1 MLLETR
7 QVSIILVIC
16 VIWEINCSIYFHLI
30 SFRIHEAELSLVND
44 VLETKAKDVCDEV
57 VNSFQDV
64 SCFALQTLANIYS
77 RTERLPRA
85 NEADRRALKLN
96 PLLWNSFENLC
107 QRGDFVDP
115 DVFFSTDKVED
126 LEQCTGSNHVIAH
139 ANRQINSQNR
149 EIASAG
155 GAGQLSV
162 QQPYSVQHQFQSNL
176 PQPRMSLLA
185 TPSYPTSRV
194 SSTSTPILPIASV
207 QTMGQ
212 QSTMVCFHE
221 LFNLI

>member
-1 MLLETR
+1 MVEVTF
-7 QVSIILVIC
+7 S
-16 VIWEINCSIYFHLI
+16 NLI
-30 SFRIHEAELSLVND
+30 PLRIHEAELSLVND

-96 PLLWNSFENLC
+96 PLLWHSFENLC

-115 DVFFSTDKVED
+115 DAFFNTDKLED
-126 LEQCTGSNHVIAH
+126 FEQCTGSNHVIAH
-139 ANRQINSQNR
+139 ANRQSNSQNR
-149 EIASAG
+149 EQLASAG

-162 QQPYSVQHQFQSNL
+162 QQPYPVQHQFQPNL

-185 TPSYPTSRV
+185 TPSYPTNRV
-194 SSTSTPILPIASV
+194 SSTSTPILPVASV

-212 QSTMVCFHE
+212 QSTLVRFHE
-221 LFNLI
+221 NCSSSIVSF